1 MNILLVLRCFL
12 AVSPRWMPR
21 LGFALWNS
29 PLIFSLLMVFFHSI
43 CLCMYIMLVLSCSL
57 EVSSRWMPCHS
68 SGTLCRHEFTWFC
81 YTEHATQIP
90 LINSLLPLFLSI
102 CVYSVCS
109 ESSSLVRLRYMFC
122 HSSVTLCR
130 HDSTWV
136 CCTVH
141 ASHCLCT
148 AGLFPHYRSMYV
160 YPVSSASFPSGQFE
174 VYIFCLSFIFAFSP
188 GYLLAFPELLSM
200 N

>member
-1 MNILLVLRCFL
+1 MTVSHNPFTPSPVPSPLPPIRFRRERVLVSLASPCVCLCMNILF
-12 AVSPRWMPR
+12 
-21 LGFALWNS
+21 
-29 PLIFSLLMVFFHSI
+29 
-43 CLCMYIMLVLSCSL
+43 VLSCSL
-57 EVSSRWMPCHS
+57 VVSSRWTPWHS

-81 YTEHATQIP
+81 YTEHATQFP
-90 LINSLLPLFLSI
+90 LINSLLPLLSI
-102 CVYSVCS
+102 CVCSVCS

-141 ASHCLCT
+141 APHCLRT
-148 AGLFPHYRSMYV
+148 AGLFPLYRAMYV

-174 VYIFCLSFIFAFSP
+174 IYVFCLFFIFAFRP
-188 GYLLAFPELLSM
+188 GYLKLFLSCFP
-200 N
+200 